1 MSKDND
7 SIIPT
12 LDTSP
17 LEETNKG
24 EVYALE
30 DITKAIDEHDDDIM
44 AQKRKAL
51 DEGQPVQLK
60 SEFDTLGT
68 LKAISVF
75 RKTAFICA
83 IAGFAASTD
92 GEFVAWIPWLQ
103 ANTSGYQ
110 NQIAANVIANRGF
123 INQFGGMH
131 GGVWKL
137 DPTHVSVFGGI
148 FRSVFRRRPVARA
161 DPEVPDKSSVNSL
174 FNGQPNGLVEKVQC
188 GLLLLS

>member
-1 MSKDND
+1 MSKD
-7 SIIPT
+7 SEAIIPT
-12 LDTSP
+12 LDTSHQ
-17 LEETNKG
+17 EETNKG

-30 DITKAIDEHDDDIM
+30 DINKANDEQDDDIM

-92 GEFVAWIPWLQ
+92 GNFFPEYHGSRLISQGIRIRSLPTSLLIVDSSTNSVVCMVEFG
-103 ANTSGYQ
+103 S
-110 NQIAANVIANRGF
+110 
-123 INQFGGMH
+123 
-131 GGVWKL
+131 
-137 DPTHVSVFGGI
+137 
-148 FRSVFRRRPVARA
+148 
-161 DPEVPDKSSVNSL
+161 
-174 FNGQPNGLVEKVQC
+174 
-188 GLLLLS
+188 